1 MRPAAALL
9 RPVTRR
15 LVYPSRSTRLSPDG
29 ASLHLTVGGT
39 RLRGWVVNPGQRRG
53 LVYFGGNGE
62 GVHELREELE
72 QRFPHHTS
80 YLLAYRGY
88 GASEGRPSERALV
101 DDAVALLDHVAA
113 RHPEAPVDVIGRSLG
128 SGVAVQAAVRRPVER
143 LVLVTPFD
151 SLVAVAQDLFPRL
164 PMARLRPRPLRLR
177 GRRPTA
183 AGAGARAPCRPRRA
197 GPPAAHDAAARDP
210 AGSAPRGRPPGRRPR
225 DPRRRPG
232 VLAAIAGLPAALRP
246 LRRSDS
252 APRRVA

>member
-15 LVYPSRSTRLSPDG
+15 LVYPSRATRLSPDD

-39 RLRGWVVNPGQRRG
+39 RLRGWEVNPGQRRG
-53 LVYFGGNGE
+53 LIYFGGNGE
-62 GVHELREELE
+62 GVHGLREELE
-72 QRFPHHTS
+72 HRFPHHTS

-101 DDAVALLDHVAA
+101 DDAVALLDHVAE

-164 PMARLRPRPLRLR
+164 PMARLVHDRYDSASVAPRLQAQVLVL
-177 GRRPTA
+177 
-183 AGAGARAPCRPRRA
+183 RA
-197 GPPAAHDAAARDP
+197 GRDELVRAARTTRLLETLPGAPRVIDLQDADHASLVEDP
-210 AGSAPRGRPPGRRPR
+210 AYWT
-225 DPRRRPG
+225 
-232 VLAAIAGLPAALRP
+232 AIADFLRP
-246 LRRSDS
+246 
-252 APRRVA
+252 